1 MQKIIA
7 TAPAWYGKNAPKD
20 RTYSPIGFGEVREL
34 VSAETREHEDEK
46 SYSPR
51 LRNRLV
57 SWRLLV
63 RNRIAF
69 RHDDKRGPISATLTG
84 AVY

>member
-1 MQKIIA
+1 MKIIRARVDGAVRFPEGPMLGGVNVVSVLTRRFEDA
-7 TAPAWYGKNAPKD
+7 TGA
-20 RTYSPIGFGEVREL
+20 
-34 VSAETREHEDEK
+34 
-46 SYSPR
+46 SPR

-57 SWRLLV
+57 SWRKLV

-69 RHDDKRGPISATLTG
+69 RHDERRGPISATLTG